1 MEFKQWHFNINFY
14 LLFHLSGKKMSK
26 LDDINDKYFKK
37 NLLATSRDL
46 KKKKVFKEISGV
58 PIVLLQV
65 EILELHWESV

>member
-1 MEFKQWHFNINFY
+1 MT
-14 LLFHLSGKKMSK
+14 
-26 LDDINDKYFKK
+26 
-37 NLLATSRDL
+37 LLATSRDL